1 MLFFEILPIYKE
13 CSKTFVKLLELKPS
27 TIFFTFNK
35 IGIWDQFL
43 IYIFLFYMTISKG
56 MGINKRLINQSI
68 MRHLLVEEVSKL
80 DVH

>member
-13 CSKTFVKLLELKPS
+13 CSRTFVKLLELNPS
-27 TIFFTFNK
+27 MIFFTVNR

-43 IYIFLFYMTISKG
+43 IYIFLFYMTILKA